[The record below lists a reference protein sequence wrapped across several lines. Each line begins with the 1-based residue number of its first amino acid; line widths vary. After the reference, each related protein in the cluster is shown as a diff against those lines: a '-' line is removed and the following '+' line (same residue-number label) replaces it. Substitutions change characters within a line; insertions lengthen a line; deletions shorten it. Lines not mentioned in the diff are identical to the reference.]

1 MTDVKFSNS
10 ESGKFLFLVD
20 SVAMDRVEGKA
31 VVTGNIHGS
40 ITTQDQVYVLHPGR
54 RVTIAKVELIR
65 DEAGDMVYNAMEG
78 KATIT
83 ISLMGARVDVV
94 KFAVLTTIKPQP
106 IVDMSVPVQNPYLLA
121 LSYEF
126 ANYSNDLA
134 FNNILVYELCHA
146 HFVVP
151 FQTPEDAE
159 LLEDGRV
166 DVGNDKNVKYLSLHK
181 PTDPN
186 EKVYPVFTDLAELS
200 KWKNVFTPGEKPKVM
215 ILSFPKAY
223 SIAKAGHVGMGLNL
237 FGQKPVMLPI
247 EFLDKITQLEG
258 YKREFGDKV
267 EERMEGQKLEE
278 GKLVVGIP
286 PQTQEVKLMRD
297 ALVTIGCGRPEIKR
311 IDLLVMMNSKKEKSY
326 LVVVD
331 CPKEVSREI
340 FDMMDTVLM
349 QYANELRVIDY
360 VAMVDAGF
368 IANVLNKS
376 NPVYTILNK

>member
-1 MTDVKFSNS
+1 MTDVKFSSS
-10 ESGKFLFLVD
+10 ESNKFVFLVD

-31 VVTGNIHGS
+31 VVTGMIHGS
-40 ITTQDQVYVLHPGR
+40 ITTQDQVYILHPGR
-54 RVTIAKVELIR
+54 RVTIGTIELIR
-65 DEAGDMVYNAMEG
+65 DEAGDMVYNATEG

-83 ISLMGARVDVV
+83 VSLMGARVEVV

-106 IVDMSVPVQNPYLLA
+106 VVDMSIPVQNPYLLA

-126 ANYSNDLA
+126 DTYCNDLA
-134 FNNILVYELCHA
+134 FNNIFVYELCHS
-146 HFVVP
+146 HLVVP
-151 FQTPEDAE
+151 FQTAEDAE

-166 DVGNDKNVKYLSLHK
+166 DVGNDKNVKYLSIHK

-186 EKVYPVFTDLAELS
+186 EKVFPVFTDLAELS
-200 KWKNVFTPGEKPKVM
+200 KWKNVFTPGEKPKIM
-215 ILSFPKAY
+215 ILSFAKAY
-223 SIAKAGHVGMGLNL
+223 AITKGGHVGMGLNL
-237 FGQKPVMLPI
+237 FGAKPVMLPI

-258 YKREFGDKV
+258 YKREFGEKV
-267 EERMEGQKLEE
+267 EDRMEGQKLEE

-297 ALVTIGCGRPEIKR
+297 ALVTIGRCRNDIKR
-311 IDLLVMMNSKKEKSY
+311 IDLLVMMNAKKEKSY

-331 CPKEVSREI
+331 CPKEVSRDI
-340 FDMMDTVLM
+340 FDLMDQELV
-349 QYANELRVIDY
+349 QYANELKVIDY

-376 NPVYTILNK
+376 NPVYTLLNK

>member
-10 ESGKFLFLVD
+10 ESDKFLFLVD
-20 SVAMDRVEGKA
+20 SVAMDRVAGKA
-31 VVTGNIHGS
+31 VVTGVIHGS
-40 ITTQDQVYVLHPGR
+40 ITTQDQVYILHPGR
-54 RVTIAKVELIR
+54 KVTIGTVELIR
-65 DEAGDMVYNAMEG
+65 DEAGDMVFNAMEG

-83 ISLMGARVDVV
+83 VSLMGAQVELVR
-94 KFAVLTTIKPQP
+94 FAVLTKMKPQP
-106 IVDMSVPVQNPYLLA
+106 IVDLSVPVQNPYLLA

-126 ANYSNDLA
+126 ETYHNDLA

-159 LLEDGRV
+159 LLEDGKV
-166 DVGNDKNVKYLSLHK
+166 DVGNEKNVKYLSIHK

-200 KWKNVFTPGEKPKVM
+200 NWKNVFTPGEKPKIM
-215 ILSFPKAY
+215 ILPFPKAY
-223 SIAKAGHVGMGLNL
+223 EITKGGHVGMGLNL
-237 FGQKPVMLPI
+237 FGKKPVMLPI

-258 YKREFGDKV
+258 YKREFGEKV
-267 EERMEGQKLEE
+267 QDRMEGQKLEE

-297 ALVTIGCGRPEIKR
+297 ALVTIGCGREDIKR
-311 IDLLVMMNSKKEKSY
+311 IDLLVMMNAKKEKSY

-331 CPKEVSREI
+331 CPKENSGEI
-340 FDMMDTVLM
+340 FDIMDQVLI
-349 QYANELRVIDY
+349 QYANELKVIDY

-376 NPVYTILNK
+376 NPVYTILKK